1 MSEEKKT
8 AIATVKSEIA
18 SLLDSRDANFKKITC
33 AIKRETRSQA
43 NLTKITAHID
53 GIYKQM
59 KADIDALRA
68 TYSPSDSYEFDEAT
82 LTAFQGRLFIKS
94 LRKSWDTKAPMVWLL
109 DNCGNES
116 VLFVADKE
124 KLPMIKVEYSDSQK
138 ECVSSITLV
147 EDDAQVAWQDV
158 SHLFKL
164 SVVPITYECYSAR
177 HLDEYDEAIDG
188 GEVMDE
194 DESDEED
201 EQRHLYPIHC
211 PYGDPLRIYRL
222 HNVADLKRG
231 VNLSKTLHRNGSCNK
246 RNVMAW
252 RFTSFDS
259 DVDSASADC
268 GTIRDAFGEDEA
280 DADKYHAAEERG
292 ATVVVTLKF
301 IVATPIV
308 GQ

>member
-8 AIATVKSEIA
+8 AITTVKSEIA
-18 SLLDSRDANFKKITC
+18 SLLDSRDANFRKITS
-33 AIKRETRSQA
+33 AIKREARSQA
-43 NLTKITAHID
+43 NLEKITAHID
-53 GIYKQM
+53 GIYKKM

-68 TYSPSDSYEFDEAT
+68 TYSPSDSHEFDEAT

-94 LRKSWDTKAPMVWLL
+94 LRKSASAKAPMVWLL

-116 VLFVADKE
+116 VLFITDKE

-138 ECVSSITLV
+138 ECVSSITLM
-147 EDDAQVAWQDV
+147 EDDAQVAWRDV

-164 SVVPITYECYSAR
+164 SVVPITYECYSAK

-188 GEVMDE
+188 GEE
-194 DESDEED
+194 DESDEEED
-201 EQRHLYPIHC
+201 DQRHLYPIHC

-222 HNVADLKRG
+222 HDVADLKRG

-259 DVDSASADC
+259 DVASASADC
-268 GTIRDAFGEDEA
+268 DTIAEAFGEDEA
-280 DADKYHAAEERG
+280 DEEKYHAAEARG
-292 ATVVVTLKF
+292 ATIVVTLKF

-308 GQ
+308 QQ